1 MKVNV
6 GSHTL
11 IADILLLGKLRNLCI
26 SPETVLL
33 IVEGSSVGVGEGIGT
48 VALSD
53 GFVGVEDVNLL
64 GSLRLVFL
72 SLILSIESS
81 VLSIDDRG
89 EEGDLLSGVASL
101 PPLILLGVAEAIE
114 GSSISSGLTLGSIR
128 IFFTIFEL
136 RGRIRLVKLNL
147 LGILLHEMERL
158 TIDGDIF
165 SHIFITI
172 FSIGELELDSLGGG
186 KQQSENES

>member
-11 IADILLLGKLRNLCI
+11 IADILLLGKLRNLSI

-33 IVEGSSVGVGEGIGT
+33 IVESGSVRVGEGIGT

-64 GSLRLVFL
+64 GSLRLVLL

-81 VLSIDDRG
+81 VLSVDDRG

-114 GSSISSGLTLGSIR
+114 GSSISSGLTLGGIR
-128 IFFTIFEL
+128 IFFTIFKL

-158 TIDGDIF
+158 TVDGDIF
-165 SHIFITI
+165 AHVFITV
-172 FSIGELELDSLGGG
+172 FSIGELELDSLG
-186 KQQSENES
+186 